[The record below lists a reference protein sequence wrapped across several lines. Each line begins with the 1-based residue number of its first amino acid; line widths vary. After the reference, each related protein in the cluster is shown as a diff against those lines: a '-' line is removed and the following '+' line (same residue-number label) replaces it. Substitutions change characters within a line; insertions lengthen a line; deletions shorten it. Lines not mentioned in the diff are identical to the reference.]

1 MTGLSNFKRVQNI
14 IRERATNNKILTII
28 SLTFASILLFTS
40 YMYPNINYSIKIK
53 IIDYSSHIINS
64 IYTPINT
71 FNKSIANIHNI
82 YNTYNINNEIIKENK
97 SLKIISNKMQLLYAE
112 NQELKKL
119 LNLPNEISYKFVTT
133 KIISK
138 SNASFIRSVILMS
151 GKKDNISIKSPVVD
165 NNNLLGY
172 ISELGNNSSRVIAL
186 TDINTKIPAFVP
198 NKNIKIIVSGNNSN
212 FLEISNYLDLSSLK
226 SGDKVFSSGDGNMY
240 PSGLFIGTIKIKLD
254 GKIIVEPFSNLND
267 LNYVQVI
274 DWKPESRGIDII
286 IDSIYYE

>member
-14 IRERATNNKILTII
+14 IRERATSNKILTII

-119 LNLPNEISYKFVTT
+119 LNLPNEISYKFVTS

-212 FLEISNYLDLSSLK
+212 FLEISNYLDISSLK

-286 IDSIYYE
+286 TDSIYYE

>member
-14 IRERATNNKILTII
+14 IRERATSNKILTII

-97 SLKIISNKMQLLYAE
+97 SLKIISNKMQLLYVE

-138 SNASFIRSVILMS
+138 SNASFIRSVIVMS

-212 FLEISNYLDLSSLK
+212 FLEISNYLDISSLK

>member
-14 IRERATNNKILTII
+14 IRERATNSKVLTII
-28 SLTFASILLFTS
+28 SLIFASILLFTS

-212 FLEISNYLDLSSLK
+212 FLEISNYLDISSLK

-240 PSGLFIGTIKIKLD
+240 PSGLFIGTIRIQLD
-254 GKIIVEPFSNLND
+254 GKVFIEPFSNLND

>member
-1 MTGLSNFKRVQNI
+1 MTGLSNFKRVQTI
-14 IRERATNNKILTII
+14 IREKASNNKILTII
-28 SLTFASILLFTS
+28 SLIFATILLFTS
-40 YMYPNINYSIKIK
+40 YMYPNINNSIKIK
-53 IIDYSSHIINS
+53 IIDYSSNIINS
-64 IYTPINT
+64 IYSPINT
-71 FNKSIANIHNI
+71 INKSIINFNNIM
-82 YNTYNINNEIIKENK
+82 NTYNINNELIEENK

-212 FLEISNYLDLSSLK
+212 FLEISNYLDISLLK

>member
-14 IRERATNNKILTII
+14 IRERATNNKILTLI

-212 FLEISNYLDLSSLK
+212 FLEITNYIDISSLK

>member
-14 IRERATNNKILTII
+14 IRERATSNKILTII

-212 FLEISNYLDLSSLK
+212 FLEISNYLDISSLK

>member
-1 MTGLSNFKRVQNI
+1 MNTYDI
-14 IRERATNNKILTII
+14 NNKL
-28 SLTFASILLFTS
+28 
-40 YMYPNINYSIKIK
+40 
-53 IIDYSSHIINS
+53 
-64 IYTPINT
+64 
-71 FNKSIANIHNI
+71 
-82 YNTYNINNEIIKENK
+82 IKENE
-97 SLKIISNKMQLLYAE
+97 SLKITSNKIELLYAE
-112 NQELKKL
+112 NQQLKIL
-119 LNLPNEISYKFVTT
+119 LNLSNDITYKFITT

-138 SNASFIRSVILMS
+138 SNAAFIRSAILMS
-151 GKKDNISIKSPVVD
+151 GKKDNISIKSPVVN

-254 GKIIVEPFSNLND
+254 GKIIIEPFSNLND

>member
-14 IRERATNNKILTII
+14 IRERATSNKILTII

-53 IIDYSSHIINS
+53 IIDYSSNIINS

-212 FLEISNYLDLSSLK
+212 FLEISNYLDISSLK

-254 GKIIVEPFSNLND
+254 GKIIIEPFSNLND

>member
-14 IRERATNNKILTII
+14 IRERATSNKILTII

-138 SNASFIRSVILMS
+138 SNASFIRSAILMS

-212 FLEISNYLDLSSLK
+212 FLEISNYLDISSLK

>member
-212 FLEISNYLDLSSLK
+212 FLEISNYLDISSLM

>member
-14 IRERATNNKILTII
+14 IRERATSNKILTII

-212 FLEISNYLDLSSLK
+212 FLEISNYLDISSLK

-254 GKIIVEPFSNLND
+254 GKIIVEPFSKLND

>member
-14 IRERATNNKILTII
+14 IRERATSNKILTII
-28 SLTFASILLFTS
+28 SLTFASILLFTA

-212 FLEISNYLDLSSLK
+212 FLEISNYLDISSLK

>member
-14 IRERATNNKILTII
+14 IRERATNNKVLTII
-28 SLTFASILLFTS
+28 SLIFAGILLFTS

-53 IIDYSSHIINS
+53 IIDYSSNIINS

-71 FNKSIANIHNI
+71 FNKSIANFHNI
-82 YNTYNINNEIIKENK
+82 YNTYNNNNEIIKENK

-119 LNLPNEISYKFVTT
+119 LNLANEINYKYVTA
-133 KIISK
+133 KIIAK
-138 SNASFIRSVILMS
+138 SNSSFIRSAILMS
-151 GKKDNISIKSPVVD
+151 GKKDNISIKSPVVN

-198 NKNIKIIVSGNNSN
+198 NKNIKIIVSGNNSK
-212 FLEISNYLDLSSLK
+212 FLEISNYIDISLLK

-254 GKIIVEPFSNLND
+254 GNIIVEPFSNLND

-274 DWKPESRGIDII
+274 DWKPESRGIDIT

>member
-14 IRERATNNKILTII
+14 IRERATSNKILTII

-212 FLEISNYLDLSSLK
+212 FLEISNYIDISSLK
-226 SGDKVFSSGDGNMY
+226 SGDKVYSSGEGNMY

>member
-151 GKKDNISIKSPVVD
+151 GKKDNISINSPVVD

-212 FLEISNYLDLSSLK
+212 FLEISNYLDISSLK

>member
-14 IRERATNNKILTII
+14 IRERATSNKILTII

-119 LNLPNEISYKFVTT
+119 LNLPNEISYKFVTS

-212 FLEISNYLDLSSLK
+212 FLEISNYLDISSLK

>member
-53 IIDYSSHIINS
+53 IIDYSSNIINS

-119 LNLPNEISYKFVTT
+119 LNLPNEISYKFVTS

-212 FLEISNYLDLSSLK
+212 FLEISNYLDISSLK

>member
-14 IRERATNNKILTII
+14 IRERTTNNKILTII

-53 IIDYSSHIINS
+53 IIDYSSNIINS

-212 FLEISNYLDLSSLK
+212 FLEISNYLDISSLK
-226 SGDKVFSSGDGNMY
+226 SGDKVYSSGEGNMY

>member
-14 IRERATNNKILTII
+14 IRERATSNKILTII

-212 FLEISNYLDLSSLK
+212 FLEISNYLDISSLM

>member
-151 GKKDNISIKSPVVD
+151 GKKDNISINSPVVD

-212 FLEISNYLDLSSLK
+212 FLEISNYLDISSLK

-254 GKIIVEPFSNLND
+254 GKIIVEPFSKLND

>member
-14 IRERATNNKILTII
+14 IRERTTNNKILTII

-53 IIDYSSHIINS
+53 IIDYSSNIINS

-212 FLEISNYLDLSSLK
+212 FLEISNYLDISLLK

>member
-14 IRERATNNKILTII
+14 IRERATSNKILTII

-151 GKKDNISIKSPVVD
+151 GKKDNISINSPVVD

-212 FLEISNYLDLSSLK
+212 FLEISNYLDISSLK

-254 GKIIVEPFSNLND
+254 GKIIIEPFSNLND

>member
-1 MTGLSNFKRVQNI
+1 MTGLSNFKRVRTI
-14 IRERATNNKILTII
+14 IREKASNNKILTII
-28 SLTFASILLFTS
+28 SLIFASILLFTS
-40 YMYPNINYSIKIK
+40 YMYPNINNSIKIK

-138 SNASFIRSVILMS
+138 SNASFIRSAILMS

>member
-14 IRERATNNKILTII
+14 IRERATSNKIVTII

-151 GKKDNISIKSPVVD
+151 GKKDNISINSPVVD

>member
-14 IRERATNNKILTII
+14 IRERATSNKILTII

-151 GKKDNISIKSPVVD
+151 GKKDNISINSPVVD

-212 FLEISNYLDLSSLK
+212 FLEISNYIDISSLK
-226 SGDKVFSSGDGNMY
+226 SGDKVFSSGEGNMY
-240 PSGLFIGTIKIKLD
+240 PSGLFIGTIKIKLE
-254 GKIIVEPFSNLND
+254 GKIIIEPFSNLND

>member
-14 IRERATNNKILTII
+14 IRERATSNKILTII

-138 SNASFIRSVILMS
+138 SNASFIRSAILMS
-151 GKKDNISIKSPVVD
+151 GKKDNISINSPVVD

-212 FLEISNYLDLSSLK
+212 FLEISNYLDISSLK

>member
-14 IRERATNNKILTII
+14 IRERATSNKILTII

-212 FLEISNYLDLSSLK
+212 FLEISNYLDISSLK

-267 LNYVQVI
+267 LKYVQIIV
-274 DWKPESRGIDII
+274 WKPESRGIDII

>member
-14 IRERATNNKILTII
+14 IRERATNNKILTLI
-28 SLTFASILLFTS
+28 SLTFAFILLFTS

-212 FLEISNYLDLSSLK
+212 FLEISNYIDISSLK

>member
-212 FLEISNYLDLSSLK
+212 FLEISNYIDISSLK
-226 SGDKVFSSGDGNMY
+226 SGDKVYSSGEGNMY

>member
-28 SLTFASILLFTS
+28 SITFASILLFTS

-212 FLEISNYLDLSSLK
+212 FLEISNYLDISSLK